1 MGEYK
6 KFKRKQKNGLTNTKM
21 FGGNEHKHYFIPGIK
36 YILRN

>member
-6 KFKRKQKNGLTNTKM
+6 KFKRKQKNGLTKTKM
-21 FGGNEHKHYFIPGIK
+21 FGRNEKKYYFIPGIK